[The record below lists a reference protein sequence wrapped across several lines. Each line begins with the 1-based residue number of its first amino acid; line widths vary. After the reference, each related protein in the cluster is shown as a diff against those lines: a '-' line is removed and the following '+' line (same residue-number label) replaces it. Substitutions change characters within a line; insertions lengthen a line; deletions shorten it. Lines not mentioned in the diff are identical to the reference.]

1 MNVER
6 PPHSLLARQG
16 KMDKLSAGLVALGVL
31 LPLVAVAQPVQPVR
45 ALAAASVVMLLPG
58 AAVVRLVRLR
68 DPLLVLVAVPS
79 TSLALTVLVS
89 TGLMYVGSW
98 TWQLTLALLG
108 GLTAAVAA
116 ASGLVRDRT

>member
-6 PPHSLLARQG
+6 PPHSLRARLG
-16 KMDKLSAGLVALGVL
+16 KMEKLSAVLVALGIL
-31 LPLVAVAQPVQPVR
+31 LPLVAMAQPVQPIR

-58 AAVVRLVRLR
+58 VAVGRLIRLR

-108 GLTAAVAA
+108 GVTAAVAA

>member
-6 PPHSLLARQG
+6 PPHSLRARLG
-16 KMDKLSAGLVALGVL
+16 KMEKLSAGLVALGVL
-31 LPLVAVAQPVQPVR
+31 LPLVAVAQPVQPIR

-58 AAVVRLVRLR
+58 AAVARLVRLR

-108 GLTAAVAA
+108 GVTAAVAA